1 MPIRPLCFAL
11 IAVGALLLA
20 GCSRQPVRHG
30 VAPSA
35 TGGATALPNSTGI
48 AICDDYLASYL
59 ACHRAAGIFSPNQ
72 LQNRYEAMR
81 ESLLRDSQDPQVRPQ
96 LANRC
101 NMLASQLRDVLHGRS
116 CNTVP
121 PAASG
126 TP

>member
-11 IAVGALLLA
+11 IAVGALLLV

-30 VAPSA
+30 TPPPVAH
-35 TGGATALPNSTGI
+35 GALALPNSTGI

-59 ACHRAAGIFSPNQ
+59 ACHRAAGIFPPDQ

-116 CNTVP
+116 CNTA
-121 PAASG
+121 PAAVSG
-126 TP
+126 SP